1 MNELK
6 RTELSIAIKSDMPI
20 ELIHERLCATANKY
34 QVSVDDLSSTLGQA
48 AVLRKYR

>member
-1 MNELK
+1 MLDDNVMG
-6 RTELSIAIKSDMPI
+6 IAIETRMPI